1 MVSFR
6 QSLVGR
12 TRELYND
19 YDFSHVMKPE
29 KSVNHL
35 SVTCGGES
43 YNSESY
49 NGGSTVILCIFRMME
64 KSCAFDL
71 FQGYLS
77 SLTQKTQQQTK
88 SVNYEA
94 YGENI
99 SISSG
104 ADASMTPR
112 MRKTPSPTVGAG
124 SKFLKKKAQPAAEPP
139 TPAKKA
145 TGGYGVKARGGKAG
159 MDDIDDDDDDDDIPE
174 VRRSYGASAGPKFGI
189 SASATGSGKRGGAQF
204 SSALQKAAALAQKI
218 TSRSAGSAPASNRK
232 TRSRLDSDT
241 DESISPGPGSR
252 KRGGGG
258 RRSRPGSASDT
269 SIGRDGSKFLKK
281 KGPAAAEVVEVAKP
295 QAGRQS
301 PARPSSRERASSQ
314 TPGMAL
320 YDV

>member
-1 MVSFR
+1 
-6 QSLVGR
+6 
-12 TRELYND
+12 
-19 YDFSHVMKPE
+19 
-29 KSVNHL
+29 
-35 SVTCGGES
+35 
-43 YNSESY
+43 
-49 NGGSTVILCIFRMME
+49 ME
-64 KSCAFDL
+64 KKSCVFDL

-88 SVNYEA
+88 SVNYEE

-99 SISSG
+99 SISSE

-159 MDDIDDDDDDDDIPE
+159 MARSMNDIVYDDDDDDIPE
-174 VRRSYGASAGPKFGI
+174 VRRSYGASAGPKFGV
-189 SASATGSGKRGGAQF
+189 SASTAGSGKRGGAQF
-204 SSALQKAAALAQKI
+204 SSALQKASALAQKI
-218 TSRSAGSAPASNRK
+218 TSRSVGSAPASNRK
-232 TRSRLDSDT
+232 TRPRLDSDT

-301 PARPSSRERASSQ
+301 PARPSSRERASSR

-320 YDV
+320 YDVS